1 MKDFFKKQTVA
12 FTLLIAASPLF
23 ANSIGLTSVRQ
34 GTGWLILAI
43 VLALV
48 SAVLFIAIGSVN
60 SYRLSSASIGAIVV
74 LGIAGIISGF
84 WIFPTIWCG
93 FFGAV
98 LGLFIAASWKT
109 EKVFFHSPIFSILS
123 ILGIIYFALELPQNW
138 WLWKYFAFAIVSSA
152 ISISFTLFAEYAG
165 SSSSVS
171 LLSVFIL
178 CQFIAFWIVGK
189 NASQS
194 VALILLF
201 AFIIAD
207 ISAFLILFFKTK
219 KDFQRSEQ
227 EQMQQQKSDYEKY
240 LEENYKY
247 ARQII
252 DEKLDVPYEK
262 LALEY
267 KSASSSFDS
276 AKHSETTAKKN
287 LERETYNYNR
297 EAQEHKIKEFF
308 GMNDTSK
315 VNAATRM
322 LESAKS
328 KTQQLRSE
336 YMKASENL
344 NNFTKNLPP
353 EIVSIL
359 KNGNA
364 KEIIEDYEQLKN
376 ARDKKAYEENQRRL
390 LQKQKEIEEE
400 RKRQN
405 AQLEET
411 QNKAMFSNQITELGN
426 FIPVL
431 QNAVQ
436 NDSAL
441 NFQLLTDLENRLLK
455 IKEQKSLLTATD
467 KERMKINREKIL
479 EMLKQCKNLPKSDE
493 KAIKNLLKEL
503 SK

>member
-1 MKDFFKKQTVA
+1 
-12 FTLLIAASPLF
+12 
-23 ANSIGLTSVRQ
+23 
-34 GTGWLILAI
+34 
-43 VLALV
+43 
-48 SAVLFIAIGSVN
+48 
-60 SYRLSSASIGAIVV
+60 
-74 LGIAGIISGF
+74 
-84 WIFPTIWCG
+84 
-93 FFGAV
+93 
-98 LGLFIAASWKT
+98 
-109 EKVFFHSPIFSILS
+109 
-123 ILGIIYFALELPQNW
+123 
-138 WLWKYFAFAIVSSA
+138 
-152 ISISFTLFAEYAG
+152 
-165 SSSSVS
+165 
-171 LLSVFIL
+171 
-178 CQFIAFWIVGK
+178 
-189 NASQS
+189 
-194 VALILLF
+194 
-201 AFIIAD
+201 
-207 ISAFLILFFKTK
+207 
-219 KDFQRSEQ
+219 
-227 EQMQQQKSDYEKY
+227 MQQQKSDYEKY
-240 LEENYKY
+240 LEENYEY

-252 DEKLDVPYEK
+252 AKNLDVPYEK

-287 LERETYNYNR
+287 LEREYDNYNR

-359 KNGNA
+359 KSGNA
-364 KEIIEDYEQLKN
+364 KEIIEEYEQLKN

-411 QNKAMFSNQITELGN
+411 QNKTMFSNQITELGN

-493 KAIKNLLKEL
+493 KAINCKQKKRRPNPNAKILLPILRRLRHLNPVAHGASLPAAPARSEQRKMRAL
-503 SK
+503 